1 MDKVLY
7 ELTNPQKNIWNVEQ
21 YYQNTAI
28 NNIGGYININQ
39 KVNFDLLKD
48 AANLYIKLNDS
59 ARLHFIVENSV
70 SKQFFSNYVPFEID
84 LIEVKNVQELQE
96 LNCRLLNTSFN
107 ITDSDL
113 FKFTMY
119 KFSNGNGGLIG
130 IFHHLIG
137 DAWTMGLV
145 ISRIMDIYS
154 SLLHEK
160 SDFEEFPSYEKYVID
175 ASSYATSSKFEKDKK
190 FWDSVFDEEPELTHI
205 YTDSQS
211 SNDNVF
217 DGAREVCKINKKLY
231 SQILDYCKK
240 YNCSVYTF
248 FLAIF
253 SLYLAK
259 INDTN
264 SAIIG
269 TPVLNRLNFKE
280 KQIAGMFV
288 SNIPF
293 SVKIDYT
300 LNFNKFLKKVA
311 SNQSS
316 MYRHQKYP
324 YLQLLEDI
332 KKKYDLND
340 NLYDFVLS
348 YQNIRDNKN
357 TCDVNY
363 NSDWIT
369 NNNVA
374 NSIEAHFYDM
384 DNTGDGTI
392 YYNYQTAKFSKD
404 DIKEI
409 NSIIMQM
416 AKQALND
423 AVLSDIVVITPEQQK
438 FINDFNNTKY
448 RYNKNESIIDIFEKQ
463 VRKNRK
469 HPAVIFK
476 GDSISYDELDKKS
489 TQVANM
495 LLKNEITKKDVVGIM
510 FNRSFDLLISM
521 LGVLKI
527 GASYMLIDPSLPED
541 RINYMLDDAAC
552 PLVLTNLFLNHK
564 TLSLTEINKF
574 DIKMKKVTSSNN
586 DRLSIIYT
594 SGSTGTPKGVELKR
608 LSLINLVNS
617 FKVLLHTNKC
627 ERFLST
633 STVAFD
639 MFMVENFLAI
649 LSGKTIVLAN
659 EEEQK
664 IPAFTSKLILK
675 ESVDFIVSTPSKI
688 KLLIDEDCLKNIK
701 VIQLGGEVF
710 KPSLYKA
717 LKEATN
723 AEIHNGY
730 GPSEC
735 CACSSDQTITSED
748 YITIGKPYLN
758 VQMYIMNRQNNILPI
773 GTPGELVIKGD
784 GVGLGYIN
792 KSKFNGEYR
801 TGDIAKLDKN
811 GNLIYCGRK
820 DNQIKFHGLRIE
832 LDEIT
837 NKIMEL
843 DFARN
848 AITVIR
854 KVNGFDAICTY
865 IETENNEVEETKIRK
880 ILSKELPA
888 YMVPSHIILIEKL
901 PITLNG
907 KIDSKNL
914 PEIIVDNSE
923 FTKSESNT
931 EKTLEK
937 IWCNVLNIKK
947 ISTTSNFFDIGGDSL
962 SSIRVVSELYSRL
975 NIKIDVRDIFEHP
988 TIKELAEFIDT
999 IEIDENFQKI
1009 KKHKILDFYPV
1020 SSAQRRIYYTVNMNE
1035 NDLSYNTPFGILYDK
1050 TPDIKKLEGCL
1061 NTIINR
1067 HEAFRTYFEHENEDV
1082 VQKVKESIKF
1092 NLTVNKF
1099 KNEEFIKPFDL
1110 SKAPLIHAEL
1120 DLYDDKALLQL
1131 DIHHIICDGTSMR
1144 VFAKELCDLYNGK
1157 DLSNLKYDYIDYTT
1171 NEIINNDDKEYW
1183 ISQFKDN
1190 VPLLNMLT
1198 EYERTSVKSQ
1208 EGNSIYDSLNNYT
1221 KINELCKKYSI
1232 TPYMFLLAAYYVLLY
1247 KYTMQNDIVIGTPVV
1262 GRDNPAFANVI
1273 GMFVNTLALRQ
1284 NVQSS
1289 NTFSDFVQLV
1299 RDNCLNAFK
1308 HQNYPFDELIKNVD
1322 ITRDNSRSPLFDVM
1336 FIYESEGLPK
1346 LSLNDLEV
1354 SYIIPDNKTSK
1365 FDFSLEITPSDNSY
1379 NIRLEYSSK
1388 LYSKKFME
1396 TLLDCYKNIIASV
1409 IENND
1414 IQISKIKMVNDVP
1427 QYNTALDY
1435 PKELRIIDLFEKQA
1449 SKTPNNIALVFEDE
1463 TYTYKELEKKVNRLA
1478 NHIIHSNA
1486 YKKNGA
1492 KIIGIMMNRR
1502 AELIISQLA
1511 ILKAGAGYVPIDPTY
1526 PEDRIKYIV
1535 EDSGINLILTEE
1547 NLADSVSC
1555 NTIMVDDEN
1564 SYDRYASFD
1573 TPTKP
1578 SDLAYMIYTSG
1589 STGKPKGVMIK
1600 QDNVVNFI
1608 YGVIKDIPFDR
1619 KTIVSITTMC
1629 FDIFVLESL
1638 LPLCTGM
1645 KVVLA
1650 SNEEQNNPLLLN
1662 KLCLKHKVKVIQTT
1676 PSKFKFLISESQ
1688 EYIKNIEFILIGGE
1702 PFPSDLL
1709 KKIKS
1714 ITDARI
1720 FNMYGPTE
1728 TTVWSTIKEL
1738 TDEKNISIGKPIAN
1752 TDIYILDND
1761 MNPVPYNVPGTLY
1774 IGGDGVTV
1782 GYWNKQ
1788 ELTSEKYIEYNGSR
1802 IYNSGDLAKTLRNG
1816 DICCLGR
1823 SDFQVK
1829 IRGLRIELG
1838 EIESAIMAYP
1848 GISESV
1854 VTIKNVD
1861 GRDIL
1866 CGYFVA
1872 SGRISLSLLKN
1883 RLSKKLPNYMIPVY
1897 LTQLDSFS
1905 YTPNGKIDRKNLP
1918 TPIFKKKEIVK
1929 PKTPMEKRLLH
1940 MWKSILSINEIS
1952 TEDNFFDIGGDSLC
1966 ALKLQL
1972 ELMKSGYNINYGDI
1986 FKNNT
1991 ICDLAEFIEN
2001 NDNAAPLTLYKNRD
2015 FRNINKF
2022 IKHNNN
2028 LKRIQLAEKN
2038 IGDVLLVGAT
2048 GFLGIHVLA
2057 ELLKIDEIKI
2067 YCLIRKDPSTSP
2079 ENKLKNKFKYY
2090 FGSDLSNLFGSRL
2103 FVLDGDI
2110 TYDSFNLSSEQYE
2123 VLGNNVSCVINCAAL
2138 VKHYGNYSDFER
2150 INVNGVKNVISF
2162 CEKFDNIFFQTS
2174 TISVSGNT
2182 MTGLPSSYNPR
2193 RKIYFRERD
2202 LFIHQPLDNV
2212 YVRSK
2217 FEAEKLVLEE
2227 LANNKLKGLV
2237 LRIGN
2242 ITNRVYDGKFQE
2254 NSEENAFL
2262 NRMKAF
2268 LNLKLIPQSMLD
2280 KYVEFTPVDKLAES
2294 IVLSMKYY
2302 KYPISI
2308 LHLYN
2313 SNHVYISELY
2323 DILKDLGI
2331 NLKIVD
2337 DEKFN
2342 TTLNKWL
2349 RNNSKS
2355 DKVSVLINDMNT
2367 NGDLVY
2373 KTNLVI
2379 KNEFTLKFL
2388 NKANFNWTKIDKDY
2402 IKKVIKNL

>member
-190 FWDSVFDEEPELTHI
+190 FWDSVFDEEPELTHL

-649 LSGKTIVLAN
+649 LSGKTIVLAD

-1190 VPLLNMLT
+1190 VPLLNMPT

-1535 EDSGINLILTEE
+1535 EDSGINLILTEKD
-1547 NLADSVSC
+1547 LADSVSC

-1589 STGKPKGVMIK
+1589 STGKPKGV
-1600 QDNVVNFI
+1600 
-1608 YGVIKDIPFDR
+1608 
-1619 KTIVSITTMC
+1619 
-1629 FDIFVLESL
+1629 
-1638 LPLCTGM
+1638 
-1645 KVVLA
+1645 
-1650 SNEEQNNPLLLN
+1650 LLN
-1662 KLCLKHKVKVIQTT
+1662 H
-1676 PSKFKFLISESQ
+1676 
-1688 EYIKNIEFILIGGE
+1688 
-1702 PFPSDLL
+1702 
-1709 KKIKS
+1709 
-1714 ITDARI
+1714 
-1720 FNMYGPTE
+1720 
-1728 TTVWSTIKEL
+1728 
-1738 TDEKNISIGKPIAN
+1738 
-1752 TDIYILDND
+1752 
-1761 MNPVPYNVPGTLY
+1761 
-1774 IGGDGVTV
+1774 
-1782 GYWNKQ
+1782 
-1788 ELTSEKYIEYNGSR
+1788 
-1802 IYNSGDLAKTLRNG
+1802 
-1816 DICCLGR
+1816 
-1823 SDFQVK
+1823 
-1829 IRGLRIELG
+1829 
-1838 EIESAIMAYP
+1838 
-1848 GISESV
+1848 
-1854 VTIKNVD
+1854 
-1861 GRDIL
+1861 
-1866 CGYFVA
+1866 
-1872 SGRISLSLLKN
+1872 
-1883 RLSKKLPNYMIPVY
+1883 
-1897 LTQLDSFS
+1897 
-1905 YTPNGKIDRKNLP
+1905 
-1918 TPIFKKKEIVK
+1918 
-1929 PKTPMEKRLLH
+1929 
-1940 MWKSILSINEIS
+1940 
-1952 TEDNFFDIGGDSLC
+1952 
-1966 ALKLQL
+1966 
-1972 ELMKSGYNINYGDI
+1972 
-1986 FKNNT
+1986 
-1991 ICDLAEFIEN
+1991 
-2001 NDNAAPLTLYKNRD
+2001 
-2015 FRNINKF
+2015 
-2022 IKHNNN
+2022 
-2028 LKRIQLAEKN
+2028 
-2038 IGDVLLVGAT
+2038 
-2048 GFLGIHVLA
+2048 
-2057 ELLKIDEIKI
+2057 
-2067 YCLIRKDPSTSP
+2067 
-2079 ENKLKNKFKYY
+2079 
-2090 FGSDLSNLFGSRL
+2090 
-2103 FVLDGDI
+2103 
-2110 TYDSFNLSSEQYE
+2110 
-2123 VLGNNVSCVINCAAL
+2123 
-2138 VKHYGNYSDFER
+2138 
-2150 INVNGVKNVISF
+2150 
-2162 CEKFDNIFFQTS
+2162 
-2174 TISVSGNT
+2174 
-2182 MTGLPSSYNPR
+2182 
-2193 RKIYFRERD
+2193 
-2202 LFIHQPLDNV
+2202 
-2212 YVRSK
+2212 
-2217 FEAEKLVLEE
+2217 
-2227 LANNKLKGLV
+2227 
-2237 LRIGN
+2237 
-2242 ITNRVYDGKFQE
+2242 
-2254 NSEENAFL
+2254 
-2262 NRMKAF
+2262 
-2268 LNLKLIPQSMLD
+2268 
-2280 KYVEFTPVDKLAES
+2280 
-2294 IVLSMKYY
+2294 
-2302 KYPISI
+2302 
-2308 LHLYN
+2308 
-2313 SNHVYISELY
+2313 
-2323 DILKDLGI
+2323 
-2331 NLKIVD
+2331 
-2337 DEKFN
+2337 
-2342 TTLNKWL
+2342 
-2349 RNNSKS
+2349 
-2355 DKVSVLINDMNT
+2355 
-2367 NGDLVY
+2367 
-2373 KTNLVI
+2373 
-2379 KNEFTLKFL
+2379 
-2388 NKANFNWTKIDKDY
+2388 
-2402 IKKVIKNL
+2402 